1 MGSNVGNRTRRIL
14 IERRTGAADAANQ
27 PIDAW
32 EPVMGRWG
40 RPLTA
45 TGMSAVR
52 AAEQG
57 VQASPGRYSWEI
69 AFTPEG
75 IDVGMRVNYK
85 GVIFDIR
92 DIRHDY
98 ANRDYTHLV
107 CEQGGNN
114 G

>member
-1 MGSNVGNRTRRIL
+1 MSNNVGERTRRIE
-14 IERRTGAADAANQ
+14 IERRLMTVDAANQ

-32 EPVMGRWG
+32 ELVMRRWG
-40 RPLTA
+40 RPLTS

-57 VQASPGRYSWEI
+57 VPVALGRYSWDI
-69 AFTPEG
+69 RFTPVG
-75 IDVGMRVNYK
+75 IDVGMRINYK
-85 GVIFDIR
+85 GTFFDIR

-98 ANRDYTHLV
+98 ANRAHTHLV